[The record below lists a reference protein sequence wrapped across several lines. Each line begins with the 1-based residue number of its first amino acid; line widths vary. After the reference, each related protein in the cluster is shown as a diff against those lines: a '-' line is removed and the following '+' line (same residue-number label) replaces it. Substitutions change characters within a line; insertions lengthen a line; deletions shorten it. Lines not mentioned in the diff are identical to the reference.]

1 MIFQENK
8 KNLIKVINSIHK
20 LNIPNYEIII
30 VGNIFIESNKTIII
44 NFDENI
50 KKSFKQIIYLFKTF
64 LNSFFSSLFSFS
76 LMKKKQQML

>member
-1 MIFQENK
+1 LRENIIKLIANYILQHSREQLYEFGEFDPNK

-44 NFDENI
+44 NFDDGSH
-50 KKSFKQIIYLFKTF
+50 KII
-64 LNSFFSSLFSFS
+64 
-76 LMKKKQQML
+76 